1 MKLLLCYT
9 VNGYGF
15 VCFIILS
22 IRQLHIFQWYAVNA
36 PSKCF
41 GWFVPSLLPSRG
53 VLCFVA
59 QHFVVTDVEMGAHSA
74 LLGAGKGKSKVCFV
88 LGVKAV
94 MSEGG
99 FFPGKILPQSC
110 TCLSKTVA
118 AALAPCPSPQAAAL
132 HQGTELWTS
141 GDLLSSLDWGTWK
154 IRDNDLR
161 KRMLALLC
169 LGPVISIGKAFV
181 KHFLCQLH

>member
-1 MKLLLCYT
+1 MCQANALAGSFLLSFPRE
-9 VNGYGF
+9 GYC
-15 VCFIILS
+15 VLWLS
-22 IRQLHIFQWYAVNA
+22 I
-36 PSKCF
+36 
-41 GWFVPSLLPSRG
+41 LLWQMQKW
-53 VLCFVA
+53 VL
-59 QHFVVTDVEMGAHSA
+59 TSA

-118 AALAPCPSPQAAAL
+118 AALASCPSPQAAAL

-161 KRMLALLC
+161 ERMLALLC